1 MAVRSPT
8 LSVDD
13 QDYYPLHEEDDVPE
27 IPPHEERLR
36 ILLRERPDPKK
47 DDEKSGKTFILV
59 SGLPRSGT
67 SLMMQMLEAGGV
79 KTLTDSERVS
89 DVDNPKGYYE
99 WEPIKQIGKKPELLD
114 EEALDGLAVSAKIW
128 CAL

>member
-1 MAVRSPT
+1 
-8 LSVDD
+8 
-13 QDYYPLHEEDDVPE
+13 
-27 IPPHEERLR
+27 
-36 ILLRERPDPKK
+36 
-47 DDEKSGKTFILV
+47 
-59 SGLPRSGT
+59 
-67 SLMMQMLEAGGV
+67 MMQMLEAGGA
-79 KTLTDSERVS
+79 KLLIDGERVD